1 MIGSTDW
8 EKKRMTSSRIVT
20 VAIALIGGSLGF
32 AQSQKPNF
40 SGTWLLVA
48 PAEAAVQPP
57 GQEETI
63 TQTDTTITF
72 GHASE
77 GGGHQKVC
85 GLDGQERESIIAG
98 FRLRCRGAW
107 EGRNLVLTERTVN
120 APSGHP
126 GAAETTTSIRLD
138 ENGSLVMEIT
148 PPIPNLPGGPAKLVW
163 RKR

>member
-1 MIGSTDW
+1 
-8 EKKRMTSSRIVT
+8 MTSTRIAT
-20 VAIALIGGSLGF
+20 VAIIVVGGSLGF
-32 AQSQKPNF
+32 AQGQKPNF

-72 GHASE
+72 GHPSE

-85 GLDGQERESIIAG
+85 GLDGQERESNIAG

-107 EGRNLVLTERTVN
+107 EGRKLVLAERTVN
-120 APSGHP
+120 AANTAVGST
-126 GAAETTTSIRLD
+126 ETTTSIHLD
-138 ENGSLVMEIT
+138 ENGSLVMEIK
-148 PPIPNLPGGPAKLVW
+148 PPISNLPGGPAKLVW

>member
-1 MIGSTDW
+1 
-8 EKKRMTSSRIVT
+8 MTSIRIIT
-20 VAIALIGGSLGF
+20 VVIALIGSSLGF
-32 AQSQKPNF
+32 AQGQKPNF

-63 TQTDTTITF
+63 SQTDTTITF

-85 GLDGQERESIIAG
+85 GLDGQERESNIAG
-98 FRLRCRGAW
+98 FRLRCRGTW
-107 EGRNLVLTERTVN
+107 EGRGLVLTERAVN
-120 APSGHP
+120 APSGAP
-126 GAAETTTSIRLD
+126 GSTEKTTSIHLD

-148 PPIPNLPGGPAKLVW
+148 PPIPDLPGGPAKLVW